1 MAIYVITNVVIS
13 KSQLEHSRIWNCD
26 LCRWIVLGKTVCI
39 SNDCVIGSSEAWK
52 YLHVNMNFIYKA
64 FIYAIDF
71 DCIENELWS
80 VLHWGVRE
88 FFANLIY
95 KFDSFAHAKCE
106 ESFVEPK
113 KQEINMN
120 NWHESVNLAC
130 DWTDQR
136 WNVRHI
142 PYENRKP
149 TAKSP
154 KNWNYDRRKRI
165 RKTES
170 AKWKYHICK
179 WNRSDVNKW
188 QALKK
193 YFDLYE
199 LKCMRNGKR
208 FNERKKNKIN
218 KHTK

>member
-1 MAIYVITNVVIS
+1 MIGWLDQVKPENICMS
-13 KSQLEHSRIWNCD
+13 IWI
-26 LCRWIVLGKTVCI
+26 L
-39 SNDCVIGSSEAWK
+39 
-52 YLHVNMNFIYKA
+52 YKA

-106 ESFVEPK
+106 ESLVEPK

-154 KNWNYDRRKRI
+154 KTGIMTEEREYGRRRVRNENTI
-165 RKTES
+165 FVSGTVLM
-170 AKWKYHICK
+170 WI
-179 WNRSDVNKW
+179 
-188 QALKK
+188 
-193 YFDLYE
+193 
-199 LKCMRNGKR
+199 NGKL
-208 FNERKKNKIN
+208 
-218 KHTK
+218 